1 MLGGV
6 TVYVADPAEIPE
18 GNRDKAVL
26 FVHGGGLVIMG
37 GECCRHYAAIEAAA
51 ARCRV
56 YAPDFGN
63 PPDHPYPDGL
73 DDCLAVYRELLATYP
88 AGKLVVTGA
97 SGGGNLAAAM
107 VLKARDE
114 GLPLPAA
121 VGLFTPEVDLTQ
133 DDPEAK
139 ISRKHAR
146 IFVQG
151 GGYMLEDVGSLN
163 GTYIN
168 RGPRLMPGS
177 PQSIKDGDEV
187 VMGKTFFKFVTE

>member
-1 MLGGV
+1 MIICPKCHAENMDGV
-6 TVYVADPAEIPE
+6 TYCDECGAKLDEADAAAGVATATVAPPATGDGQP
-18 GNRDKAVL
+18 GPAAK
-26 FVHGGGLVIMG
+26 LVITRG
-37 GECCRHYAAIEAAA
+37 GTVGKEFVVEQAAETHIG
-51 ARCRV
+51 RW
-56 YAPDFGN
+56 D
-63 PPDHPYPDGL
+63 PDG
-73 DDCLAVYRELLATYP
+73 
-88 AGKLVVTGA
+88 GA
-97 SGGGNLAAAM
+97 
-107 VLKARDE
+107 
-114 GLPLPAA
+114 
-121 VGLFTPEVDLTQ
+121 FPEVDLTQ

-177 PQSIKDGDEV
+177 PQPIKDGDEV